1 MNTTLTVFLLAV
13 LSKAQATPPSNQHE
27 RRYTE
32 STHRTIVV
40 TEAENGQKHVHEL
53 RAPHSSLR
61 KVAAQ

>member
-1 MNTTLTVFLLAV
+1 MNTTLTVFMLAV
-13 LSKAQATPPSNQHE
+13 LSKAQATPPTNQHE

-40 TEAENGQKHVHEL
+40 AEAENGQKHVHEL
-53 RAPHSSLR
+53 RTPNSSLK